1 MRVAHLAESAHQ
13 QLAHDELLRTSAGRR
28 WRARLWVGLTVVG
41 ATAFILALYG
51 AGGTFWHRLGA
62 ALHLFPSGFPDPDE
76 PGRSSSFTT
85 AQYLAPL
92 VSLSLTIGI
101 ILGAYGR
108 QMTVLRAR
116 RRRDHVVVC
125 GLGEK
130 GLRAARSRL
139 GSGHKVTCIDL
150 DVNGDAA
157 IDLRARKALVLAG
170 DATSGAVL
178 RRARVDRA
186 DQIVCACHD
195 DAVNA
200 AIAAT
205 VDRIRGDRKGGRRH
219 DREPPNVYVHVANP
233 DLAHILRG
241 RALGLERVRLHFFNA
256 DAVWARALIRA
267 GPLGHIA
274 DFAPEPPVVVV
285 AAGTPLGQ
293 AVFVRVARAWHYHC
307 RETGAG
313 GMQRLVLVD
322 PDAERIVA
330 SLARR
335 FPAIRRHSELVPI
348 AGTAAASDVAAV
360 IDPLRDVGGVRGAL
374 YPCLADDAE
383 SLAIAIQV
391 RSILGPDGAAV
402 FVPASAWTLG
412 LAPLLLAGVEGV
424 HPIGL
429 TLEPNSVDL
438 LNDSAHEA
446 MAQEVHAAYLAD
458 RHESADFGTR
468 TADRGWDEL
477 TDDEREAN
485 RHHVDGV
492 VRQLQAVF
500 LTIAPES
507 DWDAPLAALT
517 DTQIE
522 AMAELEHA
530 RWEREKIADG
540 WRYGAVRDNARKI
553 TPLLRPWSELDE
565 DARDQDRKLVAGRPV
580 ILARAGLR
588 IEPLPVRERLAEL
601 MHEQFRA
608 DRMARG
614 ARPGDAPTLAA
625 WSDLD
630 DQARELSYAAVD
642 GLALQLAGV
651 GLVAE
656 PLGRKS
662 ASADAP
668 DPFTPAIAEGLA
680 RAEHDRWCAWRTRQ
694 GWQYGPTR
702 DDDALRHPDL
712 VPWADLPE
720 DRRQIDRDRV
730 TALKPV
736 LAAVRYRV
744 VPIGG

>member
-1 MRVAHLAESAHQ
+1 MARWPTPTVPDRPRSQPPRRRPRRAHAATRARSAWRICRRNAHKRLAQ
-13 QLAHDELLRTSAGRR
+13 DEQLLRTSAGRR
-28 WRARLWVGLTVVG
+28 WRARLWVGLTIVG

-51 AGGTFWHRLGA
+51 AKGPFSHKLAA
-62 ALHLFPSGFPDPDE
+62 ALHLFPSGFPEADE
-76 PGRSSSFTT
+76 KGRS
-85 AQYLAPL
+85 AQYTIAQYMAPL

-101 ILGAYGR
+101 ILGAYSR
-108 QMTVLRAR
+108 QATVLRAR

-139 GSGHKVTCIDL
+139 GTGHKVTCIDL

-157 IDLRARKALVLAG
+157 VDLRARKAIVLAG

-200 AIAAT
+200 SIAAT
-205 VDRIRGDRKGGRRH
+205 VDRIRGDSTGGRRGH
-219 DREPPNVYVHVANP
+219 REPPNVYVHVANP

-267 GPLGHIA
+267 GPLGHIP
-274 DFAPEPPVVVV
+274 DLAPEAPVIVV

-307 RETGAG
+307 REGGAG

-335 FPAIRRHSELVPI
+335 FPAIRRHSELVPV
-348 AGTAAASDVAAV
+348 TAAATASDVAAV
-360 IDPLRDVGGVRGAL
+360 IDPLRDIGGLRGAL

-391 RSILGPDGAAV
+391 RSVLGPEGAAV
-402 FVPASAWTLG
+402 FVPASTWTLG

-468 TADRGWDEL
+468 TADRTWDEL
-477 TDDEREAN
+477 TEGEREAN

-492 VRQLQAVF
+492 VRQLHAVF

-507 DWDAPLAALT
+507 DWDAPLAVLT
-517 DTQIE
+517 DTQVE
-522 AMAELEHA
+522 AMAELEHG
-530 RWEREKIADG
+530 RWEREKIDDG
-540 WRYGAVRDNARKI
+540 WRYGPVRDNARKI
-553 TPLLRPWSELDE
+553 TPLLQPWRDLDE
-565 DARDQDRKLVAGRPV
+565 DARTRTASSSPAGRRSSP
-580 ILARAGLR
+580 ARASGSSR
-588 IEPLPVRERLAEL
+588 CPCGNGSP
-601 MHEQFRA
+601 
-608 DRMARG
+608 
-614 ARPGDAPTLAA
+614 
-625 WSDLD
+625 S
-630 DQARELSYAAVD
+630 
-642 GLALQLAGV
+642 
-651 GLVAE
+651 
-656 PLGRKS
+656 
-662 ASADAP
+662 
-668 DPFTPAIAEGLA
+668 
-680 RAEHDRWCAWRTRQ
+680 
-694 GWQYGPTR
+694 
-702 DDDALRHPDL
+702 
-712 VPWADLPE
+712 
-720 DRRQIDRDRV
+720 
-730 TALKPV
+730 
-736 LAAVRYRV
+736 
-744 VPIGG
+744 